1 MQTKVICNAMV
12 NSKGML
18 VVFWFVKCNK
28 GNVFVFSKLII
39 AKNKNSDKVNEKLFL
54 IIKSGPGFMGSLM
67 HSFIKNMADIG
78 SYN

>member
-1 MQTKVICNAMV
+1 MV
-12 NSKGML
+12 

-28 GNVFVFSKLII
+28 GNVFVFLKL
-39 AKNKNSDKVNEKLFL
+39 KMSENKDNDKVNGKLFL

-67 HSFIKNMADIG
+67 HSLIKDMADKR

>member
-1 MQTKVICNAMV
+1 MV
-12 NSKGML
+12 

-39 AKNKNSDKVNEKLFL
+39 NKNENSNKVNKKVFL

-67 HSFIKNMADIG
+67 HSLIKAKADKR
-78 SYN
+78 SNNLT